1 MQTTTLQEIFEKH
14 QDNFRFYQVCQLL
27 TTDNILYEFF
37 YDDTEKCAV
46 LDIIEDRDDVAKLK
60 RTTYKFD
67 KSNITIT
74 EAFELLGYS
83 VNLTFDIN
91 PFLVDEHPAVYISLP
106 ISGIGLGQGTITLSS
121 LHRS

>member
-27 TTDNILYEFF
+27 ATDNILYEFF
-37 YDDTEKCAV
+37 YDDAEKCAV
-46 LDIIEDRDDVAKLK
+46 LDIVQDRDDVAKLK

-67 KSNITIT
+67 KKDITIA

-83 VNLTFDIN
+83 VHLTFDIN
-91 PFLVDEHPAVYISLP
+91 PGLIDEHPAVYISLP
-106 ISGIGLGQGTITLSS
+106 ISDSPLGQGTITLTS

>member
-14 QDNFRFYQVCQLL
+14 QDNFQFYQVCQLL
-27 TTDNILYEFF
+27 APDEMLYEFF
-37 YDDTEKCAV
+37 YDDAEKCAV
-46 LDIIEDRDDVAKLK
+46 LDIIQDRNDTAKLK

-67 KSNITIT
+67 KKDITIA

-83 VNLTFDIN
+83 VHLTFDIN
-91 PFLVDEHPAVYISLP
+91 PDLVNIHPSVYISLP
-106 ISGIGLGQGTITLSS
+106 ISGLGLAQGIITLSS